1 MKKKNE
7 INENS
12 LEKYTKLITN
22 YNISII
28 EFNKSMIKPFI
39 IKSREIFDL
48 KNEIKDQKEKLKNE
62 IKNNESDIDSEIIK
76 LRDYYIKEKQ
86 GINFD
91 KFLKG
96 DMKIILLII
105 LSVFHFFCMLEILG
119 ILFSLFRE
127 IKRSLFFKIKEKYA
141 DYDTK
146 TFYDYLSSS
155 SINDS
160 SKINL
165 NYITSFLSDYFI
177 AKTSLKAVYIFSI
190 IFNSI
195 IILILLIYDFLAIEQ
210 LKKSEDYS
218 TAKFI
223 IFIIVYAVIYVLT
236 SLISLYPLSL
246 IQKIEKNNYWGIL
259 IITGILTISAYG
271 KNYLLTINL

>member
-1 MKKKNE
+1 
-7 INENS
+7 
-12 LEKYTKLITN
+12 
-22 YNISII
+22 
-28 EFNKSMIKPFI
+28 
-39 IKSREIFDL
+39 
-48 KNEIKDQKEKLKNE
+48 
-62 IKNNESDIDSEIIK
+62 
-76 LRDYYIKEKQ
+76 
-86 GINFD
+86 
-91 KFLKG
+91 
-96 DMKIILLII
+96 
-105 LSVFHFFCMLEILG
+105 MLEIHG

-195 IILILLIYDFLAIEQ
+195 IILILLIYDFLTFEQ
-210 LKKSEDYS
+210 LKKGEDYS
-218 TAKFI
+218 IAKFI
-223 IFIIVYAVIYVLT
+223 IFIIVYAFIYVLA

-271 KNYLLTINL
+271 KNYLLTWKLYNDNKWSHNIVIFCCGLFLTIYLWNYNKSLNSFYIDENIEKKIKR